1 MVYYESGSY
10 VVSVFFKKK
19 IYLPVPLTV
28 FVVVNKH
35 ALAE

>member
-10 VVSVFFKKK
+10 VVSVLFFLN
-19 IYLPVPLTV
+19 YLPVPLTV